1 MLISI
6 RNSLSLIFIAL
17 CVVQCSTR
25 KDAVPV
31 IPTEELRAGDVAFR
45 LGRTLQSD
53 AIASV
58 VENESRYSHVGVVV
72 GRGDSLRVV
81 HIDPER
87 DGEERVKMERV
98 EAFFHPA
105 VAVAGCVARY
115 GDLTEQ
121 QRQTIEREALRLYAK
136 GVEFDHDY
144 SLRDTSQMYCTELVD
159 YVFRRANVAL
169 TEQRRRVPLV
179 KEEVLFPTDMLEGL
193 QRVWYYDLRPAR
205 HN

>member
-6 RNSLSLIFIAL
+6 RNSLFLITLTL

-25 KDAVPV
+25 EEVAPV
-31 IPTEELRAGDVAFR
+31 IPVQELRVGDVAFR

-53 AIASV
+53 AIAAATQG
-58 VENESRYSHVGVVV
+58 ESRYSHVGVVV

-81 HIDPER
+81 HIEPER
-87 DGEERVKMERV
+87 AGEERVKMESV
-98 EAFFHPA
+98 EEFFHPA
-105 VAVAGCVARY
+105 RAVAGCVARY
-115 GDLTEQ
+115 GNLTEQ
-121 QRQTIEREALRLYAK
+121 QRRTIERVALRLFTQ

-144 SLRDTSQMYCTELVD
+144 SLRDTTRMYCTELVD
-159 YVFRRANVAL
+159 YVFRMADVAL

-179 KEEVLFPTDMLEGL
+179 EEEVLFPTDMLIRM
-193 QRVWYYDLRPAR
+193 QRVWGYDLRPAR

>member
-25 KDAVPV
+25 KEVAPV
-31 IPTEELRAGDVAFR
+31 IPTEELRVGDVAFR

-58 VENESRYSHVGVVV
+58 VEGESRYSHVGVVV

-81 HIDPER
+81 HIEPER
-87 DGEERVKMERV
+87 DGEERVKMESV
-98 EAFFHPA
+98 EEFFHPA

-115 GDLTEQ
+115 ENLTEP
-121 QRQTIEREALRLYAK
+121 QRQTIEREALRLHAK

-144 SLRDTSQMYCTELVD
+144 SLRDTSQMYCSELVD
-159 YVFRRANVAL
+159 YVFRRADVVL
-169 TEQRRRVPLV
+169 TSQRRRVPLV
-179 KEEVLFPTDMLEGL
+179 KEEVLFPTDMLNGL
-193 QRVWYYDLRPAR
+193 QQVWYYDLRPAR

>member
-6 RNSLSLIFIAL
+6 RNSLSLIFLAL

-25 KDAVPV
+25 EEVVSAIPV
-31 IPTEELRAGDVAFR
+31 QELRVGDVAFR
-45 LGRTLQSD
+45 LGRTLESD
-53 AIASV
+53 AIAAATQG
-58 VENESRYSHVGVVV
+58 ESRYSHVGVIV

-81 HIDPER
+81 HIEPER
-87 DGEERVKMERV
+87 AGEERVKMESV
-98 EAFFHPA
+98 EEFFHPA
-105 VAVAGCVARY
+105 RAVAGCVARY
-115 GDLTEQ
+115 ANLTEW
-121 QRQTIEREALRLYAK
+121 QRQTIGHEALRLHAK

-144 SLRDTSQMYCTELVD
+144 SLRDTSRMYCSELVD
-159 YVFRRANVAL
+159 YVFRRADIAL

-179 KEEVLFPTDMLEGL
+179 AEEVLFPTDMLKGL

>member
-6 RNSLSLIFIAL
+6 RNSLSLIFLAL

-25 KDAVPV
+25 EEVVPA
-31 IPTEELRAGDVAFR
+31 IPVQELREGDVAFR

-58 VENESRYSHVGVVV
+58 VEGESRYSHVGVVV

-81 HIDPER
+81 HIEPER
-87 DGEERVKMERV
+87 DGEERVKMESV

-105 VAVAGCVARY
+105 RAVAGCVARY
-115 GDLTEQ
+115 ENLTEP
-121 QRQTIEREALRLYAK
+121 QRQTIEREALRLYVK

-144 SLRDTSQMYCTELVD
+144 SLEDTTRMYCTELVD
-159 YVFRRANVAL
+159 YVFRGANVVL

-179 KEEVLFPTDMLEGL
+179 KEEVLFPTDMLNGL
-193 QRVWYYDLRPAR
+193 QQVWYYDLRPAR

>member
-6 RNSLSLIFIAL
+6 RNSLSLIFLAL

-25 KDAVPV
+25 EEVVPV
-31 IPTEELRAGDVAFR
+31 IPEQELREGDVAFR

-53 AIASV
+53 AIAATT
-58 VENESRYSHVGVVV
+58 EGESRYSHVGVVV

-81 HIDPER
+81 HIEPER
-87 DGEERVKMERV
+87 AGEERVKMESV
-98 EAFFHPA
+98 EEFFHPA
-105 VAVAGCVARY
+105 RAVAGCVARY
-115 GDLTEQ
+115 ENLTEW
-121 QRQTIEREALRLYAK
+121 QRQVVGREALRLYAK
-136 GVEFDHDY
+136 GVGFDHDY
-144 SLRDTSQMYCTELVD
+144 SLEDTSQMYCSELVD
-159 YVFRRANVAL
+159 YVFRRADVAL

-179 KEEVLFPTDMLEGL
+179 EEVVLFPTDMLNGL

>member
-1 MLISI
+1 MIISI
-6 RNSLSLIFIAL
+6 RNSLALIFLAL

-25 KDAVPV
+25 EEVVPA
-31 IPTEELRAGDVAFR
+31 IPVQELRVGDVAFR

-53 AIASV
+53 AIAAATQG
-58 VENESRYSHVGVVV
+58 ESRYSHVGVVV
-72 GRGDSLRVV
+72 GRGDSLQVV
-81 HIDPER
+81 HIEPER
-87 DGEERVKMERV
+87 DGEERVKMESV
-98 EAFFHPA
+98 EEFFHPA
-105 VAVAGCVARY
+105 VAEAGCVARY

-121 QRQTIEREALRLYAK
+121 QRQTIEREALRLHAK

-159 YVFRRANVAL
+159 YVFRGADVVL
-169 TEQRRRVPLV
+169 SSQRRRVPLV

>member
-25 KDAVPV
+25 EEVVPA
-31 IPTEELRAGDVAFR
+31 IPVQELREGDVAFR
-45 LGRTLQSD
+45 LGRTLESD

-58 VENESRYSHVGVVV
+58 AEGESRYSHVGVIV
-72 GRGDSLRVV
+72 GRGDSLRIV
-81 HIDPER
+81 HIEPER
-87 DGEERVKMERV
+87 DGEERVKMESV

-115 GDLTEQ
+115 ENLTEP

-144 SLRDTSQMYCTELVD
+144 SLRDTSQMYCSELVD
-159 YVFRRANVAL
+159 YVFRRADVVFA
-169 TEQRRRVPLV
+169 EQRRRVPLV
-179 KEEVLFPTDMLEGL
+179 KEEVLFPTDMLNGL
-193 QRVWYYDLRPAR
+193 QQVWYYDLRPAR